1 MKAHV
6 YSFIREKNFQPD
18 VKLLALESET
28 CNSLDFLSAGR
39 DGELVSK
46 EAANELLKFLRKFR
60 LC

>member
-1 MKAHV
+1 MSIV
-6 YSFIREKNFQPD
+6 LLEKKIFQPD

-28 CNSLDFLSAGR
+28 CNSLDFLSARR